1 MKVVERSSKEGF
13 RAMAT
18 RTRTQNESSRRT
30 NSETANDAAATDA
43 HLDDW
48 DMLLELGLEHAKVI
62 GTAERTDTVGVGQ
75 ERKDADVGVVLELRT
90 NCHDDDEVD
99 S

>member
-18 RTRTQNESSRRT
+18 RTRRTRAPRRT